1 MNNDAVQT
9 LAHLAGLSLSKERI
23 EYLAPLLSEQLEA
36 LKQLR
41 PMNILEEPVSLFEV
55 QKIK

>member
-9 LAHLAGLSLSKERI
+9 LAHVAALKLSKERI
-23 EYLAPLLSEQLEA
+23 AYLAPLLSEQLEA

-41 PMNILEEPVSLFEV
+41 PMNILEGPVSLFEV
-55 QKIK
+55 QKK